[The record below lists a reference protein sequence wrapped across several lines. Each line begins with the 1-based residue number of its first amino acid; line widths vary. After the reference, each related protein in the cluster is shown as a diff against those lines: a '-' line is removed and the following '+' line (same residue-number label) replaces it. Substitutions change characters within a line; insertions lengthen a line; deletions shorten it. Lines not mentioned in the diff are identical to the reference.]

1 MIAIAVKSLREVM
14 GALMPV
20 VEARNTIPILST
32 VLLSSGPS
40 TMTFTVSDLDI
51 IMQRQADLAQPGRG
65 QAMALCV
72 DARALSDIAR
82 KLPADAE
89 ATMEAKDGKLV
100 LKAGRSRFNLPTL
113 AADDF
118 PVMATGDWD
127 AQFEMPSADLIAMID
142 SVRFAMSSEE
152 TRYYLN
158 GIFLHAP
165 GAGGDGRMIAVATDG
180 NRLARFHCDL
190 PEGAEVMPDIIV
202 ARKTV
207 AVLDKL
213 LDDHAGPVDIAV
225 SASKIRLSFGT
236 VDLTAKLVDGTFP
249 DYTRVIPVGNNQ
261 GWWVKP
267 KELAEAVDRVT
278 TISTDKTRVVS
289 IALNANVATLTVRSP
304 DIGEATEEVDCIYDG
319 APMTIGFNGAYL
331 MDVLRHMEGGD
342 AAHEGH
348 AAAMLAEPS
357 SPALWRGSEDSRR
370 LYVLMPFRV

>member
-1 MIAIAVKSLREVM
+1 MITIAVKTLREVM

-40 TMTFTVSDLDI
+40 TVTFTVSDMDI
-51 IMQRQADLAQPGRG
+51 IMQRQADLAEPGKG
-65 QAMALCV
+65 QVMALCV
-72 DARALSDIAR
+72 DARALNDIAR
-82 KLPADAE
+82 KLPADAI
-89 ATMEAKDGKLV
+89 ATLEPKDGKLL

-118 PVMATGDWD
+118 PIMATGDWD
-127 AQFEMPSADLIAMID
+127 AQFEIPSTDLVALID

-165 GAGGDGRMIAVATDG
+165 GGGDDGQLMAVATDG
-180 NRLARFHCDL
+180 SRLARFHCDL
-190 PEGAEVMPDIIV
+190 PDGAESMPDIIV

-207 AVLDKL
+207 GVLDKL

-225 SASKIRLSFGT
+225 SASKIRLTFGT
-236 VDLTAKLVDGTFP
+236 IDLTAKLVDGTFP
-249 DYTRVIPVGNNQ
+249 DYNRAIPTGNST

-278 TISTDKTRVVS
+278 TISSDKTRVVK
-289 IALNANVATLTVRSP
+289 IALADNVATLSVHAP
-304 DIGEATEEVDCIYDG
+304 DVGEATEEVDCIFEG
-319 APMTIGFNGAYL
+319 EPMTIGFNGAYL
-331 MDVLRHMEGGD
+331 MDVLRHMEGAD
-342 AAHEGH
+342 QAHDGH
-348 AAAMLAEPS
+348 AGAMLAEAS
-357 SPALWRGSEDSRR
+357 SPSLWRDSEDSRR